1 VEFAGRKRFFFEKK
15 KQKTFIYSGCLPGRR
30 RNPQQTRV
38 FLLLFLQKKE
48 ALSSILNRTPDQ
60 PSRKVRAK
68 SASISVQPRSAAA

>member
-1 VEFAGRKRFFFEKK
+1 VFARQAPQPAANKSFFASF
-15 KQKTFIYSGCLPGRR
+15 FA
-30 RNPQQTRV
+30 
-38 FLLLFLQKKE
+38 KKE